1 MNWKEQAEQKL
12 RKEIRQ
18 RFDRYGEAMKAYI
31 VDALLDFAGQNEEF
45 AQAIAQGGSLGDC
58 LKDVAKGVKG
68 NAISDLDAC
77 RRAAAFYFRGAE
89 IRFFMEIHL
98 AGEAEPE
105 TQGAMILDLTQFL

>member
-1 MNWKEQAEQKL
+1 M
-12 RKEIRQ
+12 
-18 RFDRYGEAMKAYI
+18 
-31 VDALLDFAGQNEEF
+31 
-45 AQAIAQGGSLGDC
+45 
-58 LKDVAKGVKG
+58 KG